1 MLRFRRKDSW
11 SVWHLVAVF
20 VVCFIALNNL
30 SVLQSQTQRNIKI
43 QDREFSVEVSGE
55 KSRFANANN
64 NEERGDLDTQS
75 LALPSRESSP
85 LLRNEKNCEPKTKIA
100 FMKTHKTGSRF
111 VVRLQSLRKRTDF
124 HIAVTFFSAPFKTSS
139 SVTAARTA

>member
-1 MLRFRRKDSW
+1 MIRFWRKDSW
-11 SVWHLVAVF
+11 SVWHLLTIF

-30 SVLQSQTQRNIKI
+30 SVLQSQTQKNIKI
-43 QDREFSVEVSGE
+43 QDREFSAEVSGE

-64 NEERGDLDTQS
+64 NEEREDLDTQS
-75 LALPSRESSP
+75 LARPSRESSP

-111 VVRLQSLRKRTDF
+111 VVRLQNLRYEEN
-124 HIAVTFFSAPFKTSS
+124 ISMYISFSPARSKTSS
-139 SVTAARTA
+139 FVTAARTA